1 MLYLSLYPSI
11 HELTEYRMK
20 FTRCLMS
27 IAVLISAVFLVS
39 CTSSPIAPISERTS
53 PAPLGSANDLTAHYA
68 ELSKAQGKL
77 FNLDPKRSSV
87 RIYAF
92 RAGQAAKVG
101 HNHVLSA
108 PDFKGYFFLAT
119 SGAPTSSFD
128 LEFRLDQLEIDNP
141 NERSNLGKAFASKLS
156 PEVIASTR
164 EHMLG
169 EDNLQALRFP
179 FVRIRSVQIS
189 GETPKFA
196 AKIAVDLHGQTREIW
211 VPLTVTGLPEH
222 LSVEGSL
229 VLRQSDFGAKPYSVL
244 GGLLAVQDEV
254 IVEFKLSGS

>member
-1 MLYLSLYPSI
+1 MK
-11 HELTEYRMK
+11 LTRG
-20 FTRCLMS
+20 LIS
-27 IAVLISAVFLVS
+27 IAILITAVSLVS
-39 CTSSPIAPISERTS
+39 CTSSPVAPVSERTV
-53 PAPLGSANDLTAHYA
+53 APQLGRAKDFAAHYA

-77 FNLDPKRSSV
+77 FNLDPKVSSV
-87 RIYAF
+87 RIYVF
-92 RAGQAAKVG
+92 RAGRAAKVG

-108 PDFKGYFFLAT
+108 PDFNGYFFLAPA
-119 SGAPTSSFD
+119 GAAASSFD

-141 NERSNLGKAFASKLS
+141 DHRSTLGKAFATQLS
-156 PEVIASTR
+156 PEAIASTR

-169 EDNLQALRFP
+169 EDNLQAMRFP

-189 GETPKFA
+189 GEAPKFA
-196 AKIAVDLHGQTREIW
+196 AKIAVQLHGQTREMW
-211 VPLTVTGLPEH
+211 VPLSVTGLPEN

-244 GGLLAVQDEV
+244 GGLLAVEDEV